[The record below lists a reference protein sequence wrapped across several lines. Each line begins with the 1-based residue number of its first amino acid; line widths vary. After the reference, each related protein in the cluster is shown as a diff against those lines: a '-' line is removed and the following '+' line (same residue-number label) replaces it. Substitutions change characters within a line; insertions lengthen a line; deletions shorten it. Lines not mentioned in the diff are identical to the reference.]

1 MKKICGLIT
10 AAVLVTATAVTSF
23 AATDNVTADIN
34 KVPHTALNDEN
45 KYKYDA
51 GNIWLNRDEYGIY
64 DMYATDNGIYRK
76 SCRMRRKICL
86 KGRQRKI

>member
-51 GNIWLNRDEYGIY
+51 GNIWLSTVF
-64 DMYATDNGIYRK
+64 M
-76 SCRMRRKICL
+76 ICM
-86 KGRQRKI
+86 QRTTV

>member
-45 KYKYDA
+45 KYMA
-51 GNIWLNRDEYGIY
+51 
-64 DMYATDNGIYRK
+64 
-76 SCRMRRKICL
+76 
-86 KGRQRKI
+86 

>member
-51 GNIWLNRDEYGIY
+51 GNICLTV
-64 DMYATDNGIYRK
+64 MSTVF
-76 SCRMRRKICL
+76 MICM
-86 KGRQRKI
+86 QRTTV